1 MAWTTPTARASGA
14 AITEA
19 IWNTDIV
26 DNLNYLKA
34 ERDADN
40 LARPIGEIKMWP
52 TTTAPSKFLLC
63 AGQAVSRTGYSALFA
78 VLGTQFG
85 AGDGTTTFNVP
96 DLRGR
101 FPLGL
106 DNMGGTSA
114 NRVTDAAADTM
125 GGSGG
130 AETVTLTAAQLPA
143 HNHDLYR
150 EQGSSGGALAGGVSI
165 NTAANRT
172 VAPAWTSGYAQSP
185 AGGGTAHPNIPP
197 YLAINFIIYAGV

>member
-1 MAWTTPTARASGA
+1 MAWTTPTARATGA
-14 AITEA
+14 AITDS
-19 IWNTDIV
+19 IWNVDLV
-26 DNLNYLKA
+26 DNLNYLKT

-40 LARPIGEIKMWP
+40 LARPVGEIKIWP
-52 TTTAPSKFLLC
+52 TATAPSKFLLC
-63 AGQAVSRTGYSALFA
+63 AGQAISRTGYSALFA
-78 VLGTQFG
+78 VIGTTFG

-114 NRVTDAAADTM
+114 NRETDAAADTI

-143 HNHDLYR
+143 HLHPIR
-150 EQGSSGGALAGGVSI
+150 QGSASSGGANIGASI
-165 NTAANRT
+165 LRDRSAVGTDVTDIIQNNT
-172 VAPAWTSGYAQSP
+172 
-185 AGGGTAHPNIPP
+185 GGGGAHANIPP